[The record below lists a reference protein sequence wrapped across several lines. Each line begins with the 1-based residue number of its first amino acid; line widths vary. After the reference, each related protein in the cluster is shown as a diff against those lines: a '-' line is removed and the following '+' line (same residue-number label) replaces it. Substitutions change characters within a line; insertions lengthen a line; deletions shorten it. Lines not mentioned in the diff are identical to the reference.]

1 MWEFILYSILFG
13 LTAVSVYIITSN
25 QNHQIRNQEEMIKML
40 YDIRVNVSN
49 IPRNP
54 LNKEYN
60 E

>member
-25 QNHQIRNQEEMIKML
+25 QNHQIRNQEAMIKML

-54 LNKEYN
+54 LNKDYN

>member
-25 QNHQIRNQEEMIKML
+25 QNHQIRNQEAMIKML
-40 YDIRVNVSN
+40 YDIRVKVSN

-54 LNKEYN
+54 LNKDYN